1 MLVLARFLQVYSD
14 LHCHERL
21 GEQVSKKGEV
31 SYTLGGLMTQTSET
45 TLEVTELPVGKWTQQ
60 YKEFLEAMRENHNL
74 YPLLGDFIGRPFVFT
89 RALHAFLRM

>member
-14 LHCHERL
+14 LHCHERF

-60 YKEFLEAMRENHNL
+60 YKEFLESMRENHNL
-74 YPLLGDFIGRPFVFT
+74 
-89 RALHAFLRM
+89 